1 MPGPAAWP
9 FASAVFTAGFFLAL
23 TVQAYSFAWVSAIL
37 AVASILRWLWET
49 DRPVR
54 DEEVDIGAGIMV
66 PTYVT
71 GPASHG
77 WWAMVILLVVMA
89 MIFIMAIFS
98 LAFLDSNQPAF
109 WAPQASIDRTSTRL
123 NSSHYC

>member
-1 MPGPAAWP
+1 MPGPSAWP
-9 FASAVFTAGFFLAL
+9 FAAAVFTAGFFLAL

-49 DRPVR
+49 DRPVW

-89 MIFIMAIFS
+89 MILIMALFS
-98 LAFLDSNQPAF
+98 L
-109 WAPQASIDRTSTRL
+109 DRKSTSL
-123 NSSHYC
+123 NSSQ